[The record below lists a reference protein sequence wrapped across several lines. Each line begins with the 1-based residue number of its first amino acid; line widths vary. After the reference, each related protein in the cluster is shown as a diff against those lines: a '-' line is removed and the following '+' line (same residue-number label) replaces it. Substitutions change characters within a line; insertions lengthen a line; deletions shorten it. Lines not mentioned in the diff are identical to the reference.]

1 MPKFEVLFDRGED
14 SSVQH
19 PAYAPYG
26 KLGFPVPP
34 ADRPWI
40 YANFVQT
47 LDGITSW
54 KGEHAL
60 GSDISRSAADRWLM
74 DLLRVHADAV
84 LLGSKT
90 LAVEKTVLG
99 PTSRGA
105 TYSIEDPQLRDLRV
119 RLGRRRETIIFV
131 TGSALLKLSD
141 YAVFDGDKV
150 DAVVLTARAGA
161 AKLAPQQRSHP
172 HVRILVAGDGNVVDL
187 PAAMRLLKQEL
198 GICLL
203 LCEGG
208 PTLYGYMSHAGLIDE
223 KFLTIS
229 PVEAGQIIPEEQEA
243 GLQDGPARLRPTT
256 FGAPGFT
263 PDNAPWWSWIS
274 CRKVG
279 DHEFNRYR
287 RKAAGYPAAFVMLQM

>member
-1 MPKFEVLFDRGED
+1 MRKFEVLFDRGED
-14 SSVQH
+14 SSLQH

-26 KLGFPVPP
+26 KLGFPSPP

-40 YANFVQT
+40 FANFVQT

-60 GSDISRSAADRWLM
+60 GSDISCSAEDRWLM
-74 DLLRVHADAV
+74 DLLRAHADAV

-99 PTSRGA
+99 ATSRGA
-105 TYSIEDPQLRDLRV
+105 TYTIEDPQLRDLRA
-119 RLGRRRETIIFV
+119 RLGRHRETIIFV
-131 TGSALLKLSD
+131 TGSAALKLAD
-141 YAVFDGDKV
+141 YAVFDGDNV
-150 DAVVLTARAGA
+150 DAVILTAKAGA
-161 AKLAPQQRSHP
+161 AELAPQQGSHP
-172 HVRILVAGDGNVVDL
+172 QVRVLVAGEGNVVDL
-187 PAAMRLLKQEL
+187 PAAMRLLTREL
-198 GICLL
+198 GIRLL

-208 PTLYGYMSHAGLIDE
+208 PTLYGYMSRAGLIDE

-229 PVEAGQIIPEEQEA
+229 PVEAGQIIPQEQEV
-243 GLQDGPARLRPTT
+243 GMLEGPARLRPTT
-256 FGAPGFT
+256 FSAPGFT
-263 PDNAPWWSWIS
+263 AGNAPWWSWIS

-287 RKAAGYPAAFVMLQM
+287 RKAAK

>member
-1 MPKFEVLFDRGED
+1 MRKFEVLFDNGED
-14 SSVQH
+14 SQLQH
-19 PAYAPYG
+19 PAYASYG
-26 KLGFPVPP
+26 KLGFPPAPP
-34 ADRPWI
+34 NRPWI
-40 YANFVQT
+40 FANFVQT

-60 GSDISRSAADRWLM
+60 GSDISHSAEDRWLM
-74 DLLRVHADAV
+74 DLLRAHADAV

-105 TYSIEDPQLRDLRV
+105 TYTIENPELRELRA

-131 TGSALLKLSD
+131 SGSAALKLSD

-150 DAVVLTARAGA
+150 DAVILTARAGA
-161 AKLAPQQRSHP
+161 AKLALQQGTHAQ
-172 HVRILVAGDGNVVDL
+172 VRVLVAGEGNVVDL
-187 PAAMRLLKQEL
+187 PAAMRLLTQEM
-198 GICLL
+198 GVRLL

-208 PTLYGYMSHAGLIDE
+208 PTLYGYMSRAGLIDE

-243 GLQDGPARLRPTT
+243 GMLEGPARLRPTT
-256 FGAPGFT
+256 FSAPGFT
-263 PDNAPWWSWIS
+263 ADKAPWWTWIS

-287 RKAAGYPAAFVMLQM
+287 RKQLNS

>member
-1 MPKFEVLFDRGED
+1 MRRFEVLFDHGEE
-14 SSVQH
+14 SPVQH

-26 KLGFPVPP
+26 RLGFPEPP
-34 ADRPWI
+34 PNRPWI

-60 GSDISRSAADRWLM
+60 GSDISHSAEDRWLM
-74 DLLRVHADAV
+74 DLLRAHADAV

-99 PTSRGA
+99 PASRGA
-105 TYSIEDPQLRDLRV
+105 TYTIEDQQLRDLRS

-131 TGSALLKLSD
+131 TGSAALNLSD

-150 DAVVLTARAGA
+150 DTVILTSTAGA
-161 AKLAPQQRSHP
+161 AKLAPKQGTRP
-172 HVRILVAGDGNVVDL
+172 HVRTLAVGEGNVVDL
-187 PAAMRLLKQEL
+187 PAATHLLTREL
-198 GICLL
+198 GIRLL

-208 PTLYGYMSHAGLIDE
+208 PTLYGYMSRAALIDE

-229 PVEAGQIIPEEQEA
+229 PVEAGQIIPQEQEV
-243 GLQDGPARLRPTT
+243 GMLEGPARLRPTT
-256 FGAPGFT
+256 FSAPGFT
-263 PDNAPWWSWIS
+263 PDNAPWWNWIS
-274 CRKVG
+274 CRKAR

-287 RKAAGYPAAFVMLQM
+287 RRPAS

>member
-1 MPKFEVLFDRGED
+1 MRKFEILFDHGEE
-14 SSVQH
+14 SPLQH

-26 KLGFPVPP
+26 KLGFPAPP

-60 GSDISRSAADRWLM
+60 GSDISHSAEDRWLM
-74 DLLRVHADAV
+74 DLLRAHADAV

-90 LAVEKTVLG
+90 LEVEKTVLG
-99 PTSRGA
+99 PASRGA
-105 TYSIEDPQLRDLRV
+105 TYTIEDQQLRGLRD

-131 TGSALLKLSD
+131 TGSAALKLSE

-150 DAVVLTARAGA
+150 DALILTSKAGA
-161 AKLAPQQRSHP
+161 AKLAPQQGGHP
-172 HVRILVAGDGNVVDL
+172 HVRILVAGEGNVVDL
-187 PAAMRLLKQEL
+187 PAATRLLTREL
-198 GICLL
+198 GIRLL

-208 PTLYGYMSHAGLIDE
+208 PTLYGYMSRAGLIDE

-229 PVEAGQIIPEEQEA
+229 PVEAGQIIPQEQEV
-243 GLQDGPARLRPTT
+243 GMLEGPVRLRPTT
-256 FGAPGFT
+256 FSAPGFT

-274 CRKVG
+274 SRRVG

-287 RKAAGYPAAFVMLQM
+287 RRTAG

>member
-1 MPKFEVLFDRGED
+1 MRKFEVLFDHGEE
-14 SSVQH
+14 SPLQH
-19 PAYAPYG
+19 PAYARYG
-26 KLGFPVPP
+26 KLGFPAPSK
-34 ADRPWI
+34 DRPWI

-60 GSDISRSAADRWLM
+60 GSDISRSPEDRWLM
-74 DLLRVHADAV
+74 DLLRAHADAV

-105 TYSIEDPQLRDLRV
+105 TYNIEEPELRELRI
-119 RLGRRRETIIFV
+119 RLRRRRETIIFV
-131 TGSALLKLSD
+131 TGSAALKLSD

-150 DAVVLTARAGA
+150 DAAILTARAGA
-161 AKLAPQQRSHP
+161 AKLAPQQGSHP
-172 HVRILVAGDGNVVDL
+172 HVRVLVAGEGNVVDL
-187 PAAMRLLKQEL
+187 SVAMRLLRREL
-198 GICLL
+198 GIQLL

-208 PTLYGYMSHAGLIDE
+208 PTLYGYMSRAGLIDE

-229 PVEAGQIIPEEQEA
+229 PVEAGQIIPQEQEI
-243 GLQDGPARLRPTT
+243 GMLEGPARLRPTT
-256 FGAPGFT
+256 FSAPGFT
-263 PDNAPWWSWIS
+263 ADNAPWWGWIS

-287 RKAAGYPAAFVMLQM
+287 RLTG

>member
-1 MPKFEVLFDRGED
+1 MRKFEVLFDHGEE
-14 SSVQH
+14 SPLQH

-26 KLGFPVPP
+26 KLGFPDPP

-60 GSDISRSAADRWLM
+60 GSDVSRSAEDRWLM
-74 DLLRVHADAV
+74 DLLRAHADAV

-99 PTSRGA
+99 PSSRGA
-105 TYSIEDPQLRDLRV
+105 TYDIEEPALRDLRQ
-119 RLGRRRETIIFV
+119 RLGRRREIIIFV
-131 TGSALLKLSD
+131 TGSAALKLSD

-150 DAVVLTARAGA
+150 DAAILTSYAGA
-161 AKLAPQQRSHP
+161 AKLASQQASHP
-172 HVRILVAGDGNVVDL
+172 HVRVLVAGEGNAVDL
-187 PAAMRLLKQEL
+187 LAAMRLLYREL
-198 GICLL
+198 GIRLL

-208 PTLYGYMSHAGLIDE
+208 PTTYGYMSRAGLIDE

-229 PVEAGQIIPEEQEA
+229 PVEAGQIIPEEQET
-243 GLQDGPARLRPTT
+243 GLLEGPARLRPTT
-256 FGAPGFT
+256 FSAPGFT
-263 PDNAPWWSWIS
+263 PEKAPWWSWIS

-287 RKAAGYPAAFVMLQM
+287 RKAAA

>member
-1 MPKFEVLFDRGED
+1 MRKFEVLFDHGEE
-14 SSVQH
+14 SPLQH
-19 PAYAPYG
+19 PAYAGYG
-26 KLGFPVPP
+26 KLGFPSPP

-40 YANFVQT
+40 FANFVQT

-60 GSDISRSAADRWLM
+60 GSDISRSAEDRWLM
-74 DLLRVHADAV
+74 DLLRAHADAV

-105 TYSIEDPQLRDLRV
+105 TYSIEDAELRALRGH
-119 RLGRRRETIIFV
+119 LGRRRETIIFV
-131 TGSALLKLSD
+131 TGSAALKLSD

-150 DAVVLTARAGA
+150 EAVILTARAGA
-161 AKLAPQQRSHP
+161 AKLAPQQESHP
-172 HVRILVAGDGNVVDL
+172 HVRLLVSGEGNVVDL
-187 PAAMRLLKQEL
+187 PAAMQRLRREL
-198 GICLL
+198 GIQLL

-208 PTLYGYMSHAGLIDE
+208 PTLYGYMSRAGQIDE
-223 KFLTIS
+223 KFLTVS
-229 PVEAGQIIPEEQEA
+229 PVEAGQIIPQEQEI
-243 GLQDGPARLRPTT
+243 GMLEGPARLRPTT
-256 FGAPGFT
+256 FSAPGFT

-274 CRKVG
+274 SRKVG

-287 RKAAGYPAAFVMLQM
+287 RRAAG

>member
-1 MPKFEVLFDRGED
+1 MRKFEVLFDEGEN
-14 SSVQH
+14 SPLQH

-26 KLGFPVPP
+26 KLGFPAPP
-34 ADRPWI
+34 PDRPWI

-60 GSDISRSAADRWLM
+60 GSDISRSAEDRWLM
-74 DLLRVHADAV
+74 DLLRAHADAV

-90 LAVEKTVLG
+90 LAVEKTALG
-99 PTSRGA
+99 PASRGA
-105 TYSIEDPQLRDLRV
+105 TYTIEVPELRDLRQ

-131 TGSALLKLSD
+131 TGSAALKLSD

-150 DAVVLTARAGA
+150 DSAILTSRSGA
-161 AKLAPQQRSHP
+161 AKLAPQQATHP
-172 HVRILVAGDGNVVDL
+172 HVRVLQAGEGNVVDL
-187 PAAMRLLKQEL
+187 PAAMRLLHQEL

-208 PTLYGYMSHAGLIDE
+208 PTLYGYMSRAGLIDE

-229 PVEAGQIIPEEQEA
+229 PVEAGQIIPEEQET
-243 GLQDGPARLRPTT
+243 GLLEGPARLRPTT
-256 FGAPGFT
+256 FSAPGFT
-263 PDNAPWWSWIS
+263 PEKAPWWSWVS
-274 CRKVG
+274 CRKAG

-287 RKAAGYPAAFVMLQM
+287 RKPAG

>member
-1 MPKFEVLFDRGED
+1 MRKFEVLFDQGED
-14 SSVQH
+14 SPLRH

-26 KLGFPVPP
+26 RLGFPAPP

-54 KGEHAL
+54 KGGHAL
-60 GSDISRSAADRWLM
+60 GSDISHSVEDRWLM
-74 DLLRVHADAV
+74 DLLRAHADAV

-90 LAVEKTVLG
+90 LAVERAVLG
-99 PTSRGA
+99 PGSRGA
-105 TYSIEDPQLRDLRV
+105 TYTIEDPQLRDLRAL
-119 RLGRRRETIIFV
+119 LGRRRETIIFV
-131 TGSALLKLSD
+131 TGSAALKFAD

-150 DAVVLTARAGA
+150 DAVILTSQAGA
-161 AKLAPQQRSHP
+161 AKLAPQQGSYP
-172 HVRILVAGDGNVVDL
+172 HVRVLVAGEGNVVDL
-187 PAAMRLLKQEL
+187 PAAMRLLTREL
-198 GICLL
+198 GIRLL

-208 PTLYGYMSHAGLIDE
+208 PTLYGYMSRAGLIDE

-229 PVEAGQIIPEEQEA
+229 PVEAGQIIPEEQEP
-243 GLQDGPARLRPTT
+243 GVLQGPARLRPTT
-256 FGAPGFT
+256 FSAPGF
-263 PDNAPWWSWIS
+263 PADKAPWWTWIS

-287 RKAAGYPAAFVMLQM
+287 RKAAV

>member
-1 MPKFEVLFDRGED
+1 MRKFEVLFDRGEN
-14 SSVQH
+14 SPVQH

-26 KLGFPVPP
+26 KLGFPAPP

-40 YANFVQT
+40 LANFVQT

-60 GSDISRSAADRWLM
+60 GSDISRSAEDRWLM
-74 DLLRVHADAV
+74 DLLRAHADAV

-90 LAVEKTVLG
+90 LSVEKTVLG
-99 PTSRGA
+99 ATSRGA
-105 TYSIEDPQLRDLRV
+105 TYNIEDAELRALRG

-131 TGSALLKLSD
+131 TGSALLKLPD

-161 AKLAPQQRSHP
+161 AKLAPQQGNHP
-172 HVRILVAGDGNVVDL
+172 HVRVLVAGDGNVVDL

-208 PTLYGYMSHAGLIDE
+208 PTLYGYMSRAGLIDE

-229 PVEAGQIIPEEQEA
+229 PVEAGQIIPHKQEP
-243 GLQDGPARLRPTT
+243 GLLEGPARLRPTT

-263 PDNAPWWSWIS
+263 PDNAPWWAWIS

-287 RKAAGYPAAFVMLQM
+287 RRAAG

>member
-1 MPKFEVLFDRGED
+1 MREFEVLFDRSEE
-14 SSVQH
+14 SPLQH

-26 KLGFPVPP
+26 KLGFPTPP

-40 YANFVQT
+40 FANFVQT

-60 GSDISRSAADRWLM
+60 GSDISRSAEDRWLM
-74 DLLRVHADAV
+74 DLLRAHADAV

-90 LAVEKTVLG
+90 LAVERTVLG
-99 PTSRGA
+99 PSSRGA
-105 TYSIEDPQLRDLRV
+105 TYMIEDPQMRDLRG
-119 RLGRRRETIIFV
+119 RLGHRRETVIFV
-131 TGSALLKLSD
+131 TGSAALKLSD

-150 DAVVLTARAGA
+150 DAVILTARAGA
-161 AKLAPQQRSHP
+161 AKLAPQQGAHP
-172 HVRILVAGDGNVVDL
+172 QVRVLAVGEGNVVDL
-187 PAAMRLLKQEL
+187 PAAMRLLAQEL
-198 GICLL
+198 GIRLL

-208 PTLYGYMSHAGLIDE
+208 PTLYGYMSRAGLIDE

-229 PVEAGQIIPEEQEA
+229 PVEAGQIIPEEQEV
-243 GLQDGPARLRPTT
+243 GMLEGPARLRPTT
-256 FGAPGFT
+256 FSAPGFT
-263 PDNAPWWSWIS
+263 PDNAPWWTWLS

-287 RKAAGYPAAFVMLQM
+287 RKAAK